1 VNAGAGRRT
10 GCALALVC
18 LAAVAVGG
26 APGAAGDEGA
36 WGLVVENDVFSD
48 TDRHYTNGIRLGR
61 ILPRNV
67 TPDWLL
73 DMSDRTGLFPSQADY
88 RTVLTIGQ
96 NMYTPRDIT
105 IDPPDPADRP
115 YAGWLYATAGISG
128 RSARQLNS
136 LELSIGV
143 VGPASLA
150 GPTQDAFHR
159 LIGSD
164 DPRGW
169 EHQLENEPA
178 LMATYQ
184 RRWNMTPRPL
194 GPFEATLSP
203 HGGFA
208 LGNVFTYANFGASL
222 LFGDDIA
229 DQFGPPRIQPSVP
242 GAGLVEASDRGWY
255 LYASVEARA
264 VAQNIFLDGN
274 TFRDSARVEKLPLV
288 GDVQLGAVISVR
300 GFQFAYT
307 HVFRSDEF
315 EGQRDNASFGAFSV
329 LVAF

>member
-1 VNAGAGRRT
+1 MSAGVAPPSGR
-10 GCALALVC
+10 ALFLAC
-18 LAAVAVGG
+18 LAAVAAGG
-26 APGAAGDEGA
+26 APRAADDEGA

-67 TPDWLL
+67 TPDWLR
-73 DMSDRTGLFPSQADY
+73 DTSDRTGLFPAEADY
-88 RTVLTIGQ
+88 RTVLSVGQ

-105 IDPPDPADRP
+105 LDPPDPADRP

-128 RSARQLNS
+128 RSERQLNS
-136 LELSIGV
+136 LELSLGV

-150 GPTQDAFHR
+150 GPTQDWFHQ

-164 DPRGW
+164 DPQGW
-169 EHQLENEPA
+169 EYQLENEPA

-184 RRWNMTPRPL
+184 RRWNMTPRPV
-194 GPFEATLSP
+194 GPFEVTLSP

-255 LYASVEARA
+255 LYASIEARA

-274 TFRDSARVEKLPLV
+274 TFRDSASVEKLPLV
-288 GDVQLGAVISVR
+288 GDLQVGAVASFR
-300 GFQFAYT
+300 GFQLAYT

>member
-1 VNAGAGRRT
+1 MSASAPPAARWPLLVAGLFIA
-10 GCALALVC
+10 
-18 LAAVAVGG
+18 
-26 APGAAGDEGA
+26 AAGGGVRAADDEGA
-36 WGLVVENDVFSD
+36 WGLVIENDVFSD
-48 TDRHYTNGIRLGR
+48 TDRHYTNGIRLGH
-61 ILPRNV
+61 ILPHNV
-67 TPDWLL
+67 TPDWLRKA
-73 DMSDRTGLFPSQADY
+73 SDRTGLFPEHAAY
-88 RTVLTIGQ
+88 RTVLSIGQ

-128 RSARQLNS
+128 RKGQQLNS
-136 LELSIGV
+136 LELSMGV
-143 VGPASLA
+143 IGPASLA
-150 GPTQDAFHR
+150 GPTQDRFHQ
-159 LIGSD
+159 LIGSE

-169 EHQLENEPA
+169 EHQLQNEPA

-184 RRWNMTPRPL
+184 RRWNLRPRPL
-194 GPFEATLSP
+194 GPFEVTLSP

-274 TFRDSARVEKLPLV
+274 TFRDSASVDRLPLV
-288 GDVQLGAVISVR
+288 GDLQVGAVLSVR
-300 GFQFAYT
+300 GFQLAYT

-329 LVAF
+329 LLAF